1 MIEEQVREV
10 ISVLEMIK
18 EDGSVPKN
26 VKGKID
32 LTITSLSS
40 DNETSIK
47 VDKALQELGDMSN
60 DPNIPIYTRVEILN
74 IISMLSTD

>member
-10 ISVLEMIK
+10 ISVLEMIR

-40 DNETSIK
+40 DNEGIAGAWRYVK
-47 VDKALQELGDMSN
+47 
-60 DPNIPIYTRVEILN
+60 
-74 IISMLSTD
+74 